1 MEKKS
6 RILRGMLERK
16 ELIVAPGAY
25 DALTAK
31 LVEYV
36 GFKAVFHTGYGTA
49 ASLLGQPDVGL
60 VCFKEMVERV
70 GYMARAVNIPL
81 LADGDTGYGN
91 AINIYRTVKE
101 YIWAGASGMFIE
113 DQVWPKRCGHMEGKE
128 LISIDEMV
136 GKIKAANDARNEEDP
151 DFLLGARTDAIAV
164 YGFDEAIKRAN
175 IYADAGADFVFVEAP
190 ISEEQVEKIP
200 QLVKVPAMLN
210 LIEDAKTP
218 LVPIQKVREMGYGIV
233 VYPLTTLYVAT
244 KSVLD
249 VLKSLK
255 ENGVTTEYVNKM
267 IAFKE
272 FAELIGLPEI
282 RKMEGMYLP
291 EVEVKRKYKGV

>member
-6 RILRGMLERK
+6 GILREMLERR

-25 DALTAK
+25 DALTAR

-60 VCFKEMVERV
+60 VCFKEMMERV

-91 AINIYRTVKE
+91 AINVYRTVKE

-164 YGFDEAIKRAN
+164 YGFGEAIKRAN
-175 IYADAGADFVFVEAP
+175 VYADAGADFVFVEAP
-190 ISEEQVEKIP
+190 INEEQVEKIP

-218 LVPIQKVREMGYGIV
+218 LIPIQKVRELGYGIV

-249 VLKSLK
+249 ALKSLK
-255 ENGVTTEYVNKM
+255 ENGVTTEYIDKM

-272 FAELIGLPEI
+272 FAELIGLPEV
-282 RKMEGMYLP
+282 RKMEDMYLP
-291 EVEVKRKYKGV
+291 EAEVKRKYKGV